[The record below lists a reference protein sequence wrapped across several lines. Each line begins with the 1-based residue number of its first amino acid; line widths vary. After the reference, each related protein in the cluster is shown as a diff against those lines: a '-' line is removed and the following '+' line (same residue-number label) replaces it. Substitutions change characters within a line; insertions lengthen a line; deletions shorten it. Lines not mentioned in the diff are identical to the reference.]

1 MTDLTSQIVQV
12 FCFLDYR

>member
-1 MTDLTSQIVQV
+1 MTDLTSQIVEV